1 MNPQLLSPD
10 EAEKLKGVSG
20 RGGLPGKGGKA
31 GHGGKGGKTID
42 DKGNYVPSEAKYDG
56 PDGGEG
62 GNGAPG
68 TPGIPG
74 EVYVNGLYIG

>member
-1 MNPQLLSPD
+1 MG
-10 EAEKLKGVSG
+10 E
-20 RGGLPGKGGKA
+20 KGG
-31 GHGGKGGKTID
+31 TID